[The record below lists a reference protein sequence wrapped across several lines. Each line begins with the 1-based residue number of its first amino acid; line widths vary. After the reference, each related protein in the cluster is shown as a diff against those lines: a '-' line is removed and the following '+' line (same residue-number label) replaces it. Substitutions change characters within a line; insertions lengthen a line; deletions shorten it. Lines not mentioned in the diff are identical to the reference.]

1 MTVLR
6 LTPYSGAPLNPTS
19 GIGKRQLSKA
29 SSADR
34 VVRKKLADG
43 TTKEYRYPRNPPAK
57 ARRIAP
63 DSVGA
68 MLAAYRR
75 SPQWASLAPR
85 SKAHYGHYLRHL
97 EEAWTLPVAQVSRR
111 LLLSM
116 MDAVASEYGP
126 AAANAFI
133 RATRAALSWARDR
146 EWIEYSVA
154 DRIKS
159 LPIGEHMAWTWPQV
173 EVALEKFP
181 EPLRR
186 VVVLGVYI
194 GQRRGDLCA
203 MPWSAYDGST
213 VRLTQEKTGAEL
225 VIPVHPVLKAELDRW
240 RQSRTSTMILT
251 TETGLPWA
259 PAYLSAKMA
268 TEVRRAGLPA
278 GLSCHGLRK
287 CAAAML
293 ADAGCSTHEIAAI
306 TGHKSLAQVQ
316 LYTRSADQRRMA
328 TAAILRW
335 QIGPKTA

>member
-1 MTVLR
+1 MSR
-6 LTPYSGAPLNPTS
+6 P
-19 GIGKRQLSKA
+19 
-29 SSADR
+29 SSTDR

-43 TTKEYRYPRNPPAK
+43 TIREYRYPRNPPAK
-57 ARRIAP
+57 ASRLAP

-68 MLAAYRR
+68 MLAAYKR
-75 SPQWASLAPR
+75 SPQWDALAPR
-85 SKAHYGHYLRHL
+85 SKAHYGHYLKHL
-97 EEAWTLPVAQVSRR
+97 EEAWNLPVTQVSRR
-111 LLLSM
+111 LLLGM
-116 MDAVASEYGP
+116 MDAVASEHGP

-133 RATRAALSWARDR
+133 RATRTALSWARDR
-146 EWIEYSVA
+146 DWIEYSVA

-173 EVALEKFP
+173 EMALEKFP
-181 EPLRR
+181 EPMRR
-186 VVVLGVYI
+186 VVVLGVYT
-194 GQRRGDLCA
+194 GQRRGDLVA

-213 VRLTQEKTGAEL
+213 VQLKQEKTGAEL

-259 PAYLSAKMA
+259 PAYLSTAMA
-268 TEVRRAGLPA
+268 ETVRDAGLPA

-306 TGHKSLAQVQ
+306 TGHKSLAMVQ
-316 LYTRSADQRRMA
+316 HYTRSADQRRMA
-328 TAAILRW
+328 TAAIHRW
-335 QIGPKTA
+335 QTTPKTA